1 MKLEKKVAIVTG
13 GGSGIGRATCLR
25 FSEEGASLVVVDQNA
40 GAAEKVVGEI
50 RAAGG
55 AAHALGGDVSA
66 PETNRRMV
74 AEAVSRFGGL
84 DILVNNAAAVLQR
97 EVVDMSDEEWDRM
110 IRVDLYGPFYG
121 SREAAR
127 QMVSQGRGGRIL
139 HTSSLLALQ
148 SRSLQAA
155 YSAAKAGLIGFTRSL
170 AIELGRHAIT
180 VNCVLPGHIRT
191 PLTEPMFTP
200 PIQKAFED
208 RIPLGQLG
216 RPEWIAGVFTFL
228 ASDDGRYVT
237 GEAITADGG
246 FTISGELPGV
256 EFGPTSQEVSK

>member
-1 MKLEKKVAIVTG
+1 MMLENRVAIVTG
-13 GGSGIGRATCLR
+13 GGSGIGRATCHR
-25 FSEEGASLVVVDQNA
+25 FAKEGASVVVVDQNA
-40 GAAEKVVGEI
+40 AAADRVVDEL
-50 RAAGG
+50 RAAKGK
-55 AAHALGGDVSA
+55 ARAVAGDVSLS
-66 PETNRRMV
+66 ETSRRMV
-74 AEAVSRFGGL
+74 AEAVSEFGGL

-97 EVVDMSDEEWDRM
+97 DVVDMSDEEWDHM

-127 QMVSQGRGGRIL
+127 QMIKQNRGGRIL

-155 YSAAKAGLIGFTRSL
+155 YSAAKAGLIGFSRSL
-170 AIELGRHAIT
+170 AIELGRYSIT

-200 PIQKAFED
+200 PIKKAFED
-208 RIPLGQLG
+208 RIPLGKIG
-216 RPEWIAGVFTFL
+216 EPEWIAAVFAFL

-237 GEAITADGG
+237 GEAILADGG
-246 FTISGELPGV
+246 YTISGELPGV
-256 EFGPTSQEVSK
+256 EFGPTSQEVKK